1 MATPD
6 VATHALGNTK
16 ARAFQLTIN
25 NVETYDK
32 VKNYITGLKTNDY
45 MIACKEKAPT
55 TGHEHIHMYAH
66 FRNAIK
72 LSLKKCEGAHV
83 EMCRGTPQQNIA
95 YIEKDGDIIDEIG
108 DRPQQGGVR
117 VRDLA
122 ATEDPADLDWKMYH
136 TWREIREQPKKVKLS
151 EWHKEVEVIYIQGP
165 SGVGKSLKAKEI
177 MEERGIEEFEEVKHI
192 DSFWHGVVDGT
203 GVAVYDD
210 FRDSHMKASE
220 FINFIDYNVHNL
232 NVKGGGKRN
241 KYNLIIITSI
251 QRETEIYANMPYEA
265 REQWLRRTTLID
277 MYDDM

>member
-1 MATPD
+1 MATVD

-16 ARAFQLTIN
+16 ARAFQLTCN
-25 NVETYDK
+25 QVDK
-32 VKNYITGLKTNDY
+32 YSAVKKYLTGLKTMDY
-45 MIACKEKAPT
+45 LIACKETAPS
-55 TGHEHIHMYAH
+55 TGHEHIHVYVH

-95 YIEKDGDIIDEIG
+95 YVEKDGQVIDEIG
-108 DRPQQGGVR
+108 ERPQQGGVR

-136 TWREIREQPKKVKLS
+136 TWREIKEAPKKVKLA

-165 SGVGKSLKAKEI
+165 SGIGKSKKAAEI
-177 MEERGIEEFEEVKHI
+177 MAERGVEEFEEVKHV
-192 DSFWHGVVDGT
+192 DQFWHGVADGT

-220 FINFIDYNVHNL
+220 FINFVDYNVHTL
-232 NVKGGGKRN
+232 NVKGGSKRN
-241 KYNLIIITSI
+241 QYNLIIITTV
-251 QRETEIYANMPYEA
+251 QRLGEIYANMPQEA
-265 REQWLRRTTLID
+265 REQWTRRVTLVD